1 MTDSVRGS
9 TAFGVALALAFGVA
23 SGWLLG
29 SGEDSEASA
38 GGESWLFSHTADV
51 GEIRE
56 AGDGSLELVLRSFDD
71 QVMAFTDRPFREAK
85 IESVEWLVSL
95 WDELFADSP
104 PNGVVVEHDPDGT
117 ARSVVVELSSPR
129 LSGDEL
135 TYAVTVLDA
144 LPEGRLSR
152 VAGVL
157 HDSPVRSFRAV
168 SVFIDDVS
176 LSCAQGGACAVG
188 DTGPGGGK
196 VFSVGSSGSYL
207 EAAPADLSGQF
218 TWLDAVKQARNYQ
231 GGGKA
236 DWYLPSKDELNQ
248 LYVQSNIVGGLAVGS
263 LGLGYW
269 SSSEVYFDDA
279 ANRWTERT
287 NTTGGNDCCGFAVD
301 SVEAWYQ
308 YFGGGTQYRINKD
321 RLNQVRPIR
330 AG

>member
-1 MTDSVRGS
+1 MTGSVRGS
-9 TAFGVALALAFGVA
+9 TAFGVALALAVGVA

-29 SGEDSEASA
+29 GGEPNDRAVA
-38 GGESWLFSHTADV
+38 RESWLFSHTADA

-95 WDELFADSP
+95 WDELFVGSP
-104 PNGVVVEHDPDGT
+104 PNGVVVEHDPDGV

-196 VFSVGSSGSYL
+196 VFSVSSSGSYL
-207 EAAPADLSGQF
+207 EAAPADLGAF
-218 TWLDAVKQARNYQ
+218 NWATAVQQASAYR
-231 GGGKA
+231 GGGLS
-236 DWYLPSKDELNQ
+236 DWRLPTQDELQ
-248 LYVQSNIVGGLAVGS
+248 MLQWQQRIAGGFSDGTYF
-263 LGLGYW
+263 YW
-269 SSSEVYFDDA
+269 SSTEYDA
-279 ANRWTERT
+279 LN
-287 NTTGGNDCCGFAVD
+287 
-301 SVEAWYQ
+301 AWAMVFNSNNP
-308 YFGGGTQYRINKD
+308 FGLNKTYLS
-321 RLNQVRPIR
+321 RARPIR